1 MQPPAKSAY
10 VFLLFAIL
18 FAAGPVHAE
27 NATVQIVPGFR
38 FEPAEVTID
47 AGESVTWFNSDG
59 EVHSTT
65 NGTGYD
71 DPEWGTLWDFW
82 FFNGP
87 GESFVRTFET
97 PGVYPYF
104 CYPHLS
110 LGMAGTVM
118 VLAPSGVE
126 SSSWGEV
133 KALFR

>member
-10 VFLLFAIL
+10 VLLLFAIL
-18 FAAGPVHAE
+18 IAGSAHAE
-27 NATVQIVPGFR
+27 NATVQIVPGFL
-38 FEPAEVTID
+38 FEPAQVTIE
-47 AGESVTWFNSDG
+47 AGESVTWVNSDG

-65 NGTGYD
+65 NGTGYE
-71 DPEWGTLWDFW
+71 DPEWGLLWNFW

-87 GESFVRTFET
+87 DENFVYTFPT

-104 CYPHLS
+104 CFPHLG
-110 LGMAGTVM
+110 LGMVGTVT

-126 SSSWGEV
+126 PSSWGQV